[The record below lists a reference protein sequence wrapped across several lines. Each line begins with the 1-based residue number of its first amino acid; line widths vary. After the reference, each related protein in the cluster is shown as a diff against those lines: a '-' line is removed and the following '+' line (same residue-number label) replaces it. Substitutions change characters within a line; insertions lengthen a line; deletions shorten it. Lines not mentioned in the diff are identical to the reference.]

1 LWAAYFLPK
10 LQHPINYFLL
20 GLLFIISVLCYD
32 IVNCKENDLLTNRE
46 AMTMAVKIKTKAG
59 TIDIDNDVISTV
71 VGGAATD
78 NYGVVGMA
86 SRNPVRDGVNQILRR
101 ENFNKGVVVRQQDNG
116 IVVDVNII
124 VSYGTKISEV
134 SKSVQAKVKYNLESM
149 LGITADAVNVCVQ
162 GVRSTED

>member
-1 LWAAYFLPK
+1 
-10 LQHPINYFLL
+10 
-20 GLLFIISVLCYD
+20 
-32 IVNCKENDLLTNRE
+32 
-46 AMTMAVKIKTKAG
+46 MAVKIKTQSG

-86 SRNPVRDGVNQILRR
+86 SRKPVRDGFNQILGRD
-101 ENFNKGVVVRQQDNG
+101 NYSKGVVVRQQDNG
-116 IVVDVNII
+116 VAVDVYII

-149 LGITADAVNVCVQ
+149 LGITANAVNVIVQ
-162 GVRSTED
+162 GVREIKD

>member
-1 LWAAYFLPK
+1 
-10 LQHPINYFLL
+10 
-20 GLLFIISVLCYD
+20 
-32 IVNCKENDLLTNRE
+32 
-46 AMTMAVKIKTKAG
+46 MTMAVKIKTKAG

-101 ENFNKGVVVRQQDNG
+101 ENFNKGVIVRQQDNG